1 MSTIF
6 EEMLNHSQ
14 NSPTIQDRG
23 TATSSVSIRG
33 APDDDAATR
42 GRTEEFE
49 KIKKEREAAEEM
61 IVHADIARQAL
72 AQFAQGSRDE
82 IALAVA
88 NSVAAR
94 GGDDNVLK
102 LVDNMLVDCFKLNFR
117 VALSVPFNAV
127 LFNSTN

>member
-1 MSTIF
+1 MTIVF

-14 NSPTIQDRG
+14 NSPTIQDRS
-23 TATSSVSIRG
+23 TATSSIRG
-33 APDDDAATR
+33 APDDDAAKR

-82 IALAVA
+82 IAQAVA
-88 NSVAAR
+88 NTVAAR
-94 GGDDNVLK
+94 SGHRCRRL
-102 LVDNMLVDCFKLNFR
+102 
-117 VALSVPFNAV
+117 
-127 LFNSTN
+127 